1 MDTTFDMFW
10 ETEVPQGEEI
20 ISLTDFSGVITYVNE
35 TFARISGYAPEALI
49 GKAHSVIRHPDMPRS
64 AFADLWRTIQSGGE
78 WQGYVKNLRKD
89 GGYYWVFARVSTMFK
104 EGKAVGYKSVR
115 EPISEEKKREM
126 QAQYDRQ
133 RSIEEKRS
141 RVVLYLDNDQLDA
154 AAALES

>member
-1 MDTTFDMFW
+1 
-10 ETEVPQGEEI
+10 
-20 ISLTDFSGVITYVNE
+20 
-35 TFARISGYAPEALI
+35 
-49 GKAHSVIRHPDMPRS
+49 
-64 AFADLWRTIQSGGE
+64 
-78 WQGYVKNLRKD
+78 
-89 GGYYWVFARVSTMFK
+89 MFK